1 MKKQIVKGFS
11 MLVLVI
17 GLAAATAVVSAGQS
31 NRVDTNIPF
40 DFVVGDKVLPAG
52 QYTMKE
58 LGAVG
63 QAILISQKDAKSSVI
78 RLTNELQPKNENT
91 QARLVFH
98 RYGQRYF
105 LAEVWR
111 GGDSAGRRLMRSRQ
125 ERAIERE
132 LAAVVSKAEFAGNTY
147 EAVELLAVV
156 R

>member
-11 MLVLVI
+11 MVVLAI
-17 GLAAATAVVSAGQS
+17 GLAAVTAVVSAGQS

-52 QYTMKE
+52 QYTMKG

-63 QAILISQKDAKSSVI
+63 QAILISQKDAKSSII
-78 RLTNELQPKNENT
+78 RLTNELQPRSENT

-98 RYGQRYF
+98 RYGQHYF
-105 LAEVWR
+105 LAEVWG
-111 GGDSAGRRLMRSRQ
+111 GGDSVGRKLMPSRQ

-132 LAAVVSKAEFAGNTY
+132 LASIVSKAEFAGNTY
-147 EAVELLAVV
+147 ETVELLAVV

>member
-11 MLVLVI
+11 MVVLVI
-17 GLAAATAVVSAGQS
+17 GLAAVTAVVSAGQS
-31 NRVDTNIPF
+31 KLVDTNIPF

-52 QYTMKE
+52 QYTMRG
-58 LGAVG
+58 LGIVG
-63 QAILISQKDAKSSVI
+63 EAILISQKDAKASVI
-78 RLTNELQPKNENT
+78 RLTNVLQSNSKST

-105 LAEVWR
+105 LAEVWS
-111 GGDSAGRRLMRSRQ
+111 GGDSAGRKLFRSRQ

-132 LAAVVSKAEFAGNTY
+132 LAAIVSKAEFAGNTY
-147 EAVELLAVV
+147 ETVELLAVV